1 MLAGEEPD
9 LERLMRTPL
18 NLLESFSILNALEQM
33 RSESTHI
40 AFVVNEFGDFTGVLT
55 MTDILESIAGEL
67 PDASEV
73 EGPGIVADEDGY
85 LVSGALN
92 LRQIQAQI
100 GFAAKPT
107 DDYQTLAGLVMSLL
121 DRLPM
126 VGDQLGWGNWT
137 MTVVAVEERRV
148 RQVRLTPSAAADGA
162 GA

>member
-1 MLAGEEPD
+1 MCIRD
-9 LERLMRTPL
+9 R
-18 NLLESFSILNALEQM
+18 
-33 RSESTHI
+33 
-40 AFVVNEFGDFTGVLT
+40 FGDFTGVLT

-73 EGPGIVADEDGY
+73 EGPGIVAEADGY

-92 LRQIQAQI
+92 LRQIQAQT
-100 GFAAKPT
+100 GFAARPT

-126 VGDQLGWGNWT
+126 VGDQLDWEGWS

-148 RQVRLTPSAAADGA
+148 RQVRLKQPVAADAA